1 MCLISLLLIISYVAI
16 FKMWCQIIRL
26 VNFHFSIHPL
36 KAFPHLQNAA
46 MTAKF
51 NKNFNNV
58 SIIVLFYFILQVK
71 EGLCV
76 TMAMITEDI
85 MFELF

>member
-1 MCLISLLLIISYVAI
+1 
-16 FKMWCQIIRL
+16 MWQFLKSWGQIICL
-26 VNFHFSIHPL
+26 ANFHISIHPL

-51 NKNFNNV
+51 NKNFKNV
-58 SIIVLFYFILQVK
+58 SVSFVLFQVK

-76 TMAMITEDI
+76 TMAMVTEDI
-85 MFELF
+85 IFELF